1 MSSNQ
6 GSGGGGLEGRVSWAL
21 IVAVLLLF
29 AFATASGIVYRLLFG
44 LLAVPLFGYIGG
56 VFAARRIEG
65 TVRRVTSFLQVGET
79 LEEELELRSLH
90 WWPKLLLEVEHQSKP
105 FGSSGK
111 IVTLW
116 PFRTVTWRVRKH
128 CELRGVYEYGTIE
141 VTVRDPLGL
150 FERKVLLGSPQ
161 TALVYPATI
170 DLPGFFVPAG
180 QGWTEGVSRGRTFM
194 PSPVA
199 AALREYVPGDAMGQ
213 IHWPA
218 TARAGKL
225 MVKLF
230 EREPSGPFEAVWVL
244 LDLHSD
250 VQAGTGIEST
260 VEYGVTVAASIVKR
274 FIDARRPVGVVIAG
288 EELTTFKPA
297 IGLMQLGRA
306 LEALALVQPGRAAT
320 LPEAATATA
329 SEIEPGASVVIVSPA
344 PVDVI
349 SAAARRLE
357 ASGAG
362 VVRVI
367 LDASSFVEGAREG
380 GDQDGSPAIELE
392 AYVIRRGDEIPQR
405 LDYRVYGTHQGV
417 DMPLMGMLP

>member
-1 MSSNQ
+1 MSPGQ
-6 GSGGGGLEGRVSWAL
+6 ERGGDGREGRVAWAL
-21 IVAVLLLF
+21 VVAVLLLF

-56 VFAARRIEG
+56 VLASRRIEG
-65 TVRRVTSFLQVGET
+65 TVQLVTSFLQVGET
-79 LEEELELRSLH
+79 LEEELEVRSLH
-90 WWPKLLLEVEHQSKP
+90 WWPKLLLEAEHQSKP

-116 PFRTVTWRVRKH
+116 PYRTVTWQVRKH
-128 CELRGVYEYGTIE
+128 CEQRGVYEFGTIE
-141 VTVRDPLGL
+141 ITVRDPLGL
-150 FERKVLLGSPQ
+150 FGRTVQVGSPQ
-161 TALVYPATI
+161 TALVYPATL

-199 AALREYVPGDAMGQ
+199 ATVREYLPGDSMGQ

-218 TARAGKL
+218 TARTGKL
-225 MVKLF
+225 MVKVF

-250 VQAGTGIEST
+250 VQTGTGIEST

-274 FIDARRPVGVVIAG
+274 FIDARRPVGLVIAG
-288 EELTTFKPA
+288 EEHTTFRPA
-297 IGLMQLGRA
+297 IGLTQLGRA
-306 LEALALVQPGRAAT
+306 LEALAIVQPGRAAT
-320 LPEAATATA
+320 LSEAAAA
-329 SEIEPGASVVIVSPA
+329 IGVEMEPGASVVLVSPA
-344 PVDVI
+344 PADVV
-349 SAAARRLE
+349 SAAVRRLE

-362 VVRVI
+362 VVPVL
-367 LDASSFVEGAREG
+367 LDASSFVGRARED
-380 GDQDGSPAIELE
+380 GDQDGPPATELG
-392 AYVIRRGDEIPQR
+392 AYVVRRGDEIPQR

-417 DMPLMGMLP
+417 DMSLLGMLP

>member
-1 MSSNQ
+1 MSPSP
-6 GSGGGGLEGRVSWAL
+6 GSGGGGREGRVAWAL
-21 IVAVLLLF
+21 LVAVLLLF

-56 VFAARRIEG
+56 VLASRRIEG
-65 TVRRVTSFLQVGET
+65 TVRRLTSFLQVGET

-90 WWPKLLLEVEHQSKP
+90 WWPKLLLEAEHQSKP

-116 PFRTVTWRVRKH
+116 PYRTVRWRVRKH
-128 CELRGVYEYGTIE
+128 CEQRGVYEFGTIE

-150 FERKVLLGSPQ
+150 FGRTVQLGSPQ
-161 TALVYPATI
+161 TALVYPATL

-180 QGWTEGVSRGRTFM
+180 EGWTEGVSRGRTFM

-199 AALREYVPGDAMGQ
+199 AALREYVPGDGMSH

-218 TARAGKL
+218 TARYGKL

-250 VQAGTGIEST
+250 VQAGTGVEST
-260 VEYGVTVAASIVKR
+260 VEYGVTVAASVVKR
-274 FIDARRPVGVVIAG
+274 FIDARRPVGLVIAG
-288 EELTTFKPA
+288 EEHTTFRPA
-297 IGLMQLGRA
+297 IGLTQLGLA
-306 LEALALVQPGRAAT
+306 LEALALVQPGRATT
-320 LPEAATATA
+320 LPEAAAA
-329 SEIEPGASVVIVSPA
+329 IAGEMEPGASVILVSPA

-362 VVRVI
+362 VVSVI
-367 LDASSFVEGAREG
+367 LDASSFVGGAHEG
-380 GDQDGSPAIELE
+380 GDQGVPPAAELG

-405 LDYRVYGTHQGV
+405 LDYRVHGKHQGV
-417 DMPLMGMLP
+417 EPPLVGMLP